1 MAGSSL
7 WVWVRMSMCS
17 CASVYVGALQRLNC
31 VALTSNTCNKH
42 EQTNA
47 SCVWMYVSRHVC
59 VCVCV
64 CQPRVDRFN
73 HPNKKQPLRPL
84 ITYKATLLFYRRST
98 WKKALAHTHVH
109 SSGKTYPHTSDV
121 PAPPQTRP
129 PPITH
134 SAPTTFVSS
143 EHTSHQPAAQCH
155 LS

>member
-1 MAGSSL
+1 VESSGIMERRAAQRIGIGNVICMPTCTFFL
-7 WVWVRMSMCS
+7 SLSWTRINWNFIKKVAREGAVVRPFS
-17 CASVYVGALQRLNC
+17 
-31 VALTSNTCNKH
+31 
-42 EQTNA
+42 
-47 SCVWMYVSRHVC
+47 
-59 VCVCV
+59 
-64 CQPRVDRFN
+64 
-73 HPNKKQPLRPL
+73 L

-134 SAPTTFVSS
+134 YAPTTFVSS